1 MALSTLSSVKAGI
14 EAMRIQRCAASQMA
28 KKGMST
34 HLLVEMWRSPFSILA
49 DAQTI
54 KKALART
61 NGNGTTNKDCSIR
74 VHQFNP
80 YGVSG
85 TYNGPEAHIL
95 IHTWP
100 ENGYAA
106 IDIFS
111 RGKESAYK
119 VLEKMKEEL
128 QPEYLHVLEVQRGQ
142 LINMEDT

>member
-1 MALSTLSSVKAGI
+1 MALSSLSPVRAGI
-14 EAMRIQRCAASQMA
+14 EAMRIQRCAASHA
-28 KKGMST
+28 AENGMST

-54 KKALART
+54 KKALSRT
-61 NGNGTTNKDCSIR
+61 NGKGTNGKECSVR
-74 VHQFNP
+74 VHQFDP

-85 TYNGPEAHIL
+85 TYNGPNAHIL

-111 RGKESAYK
+111 RGKDGAYK
-119 VLEKMKEEL
+119 VLERMKEEL